1 MEKRKTYR
9 VCVYSDEIRCWDC
22 GIEFLDLESAKKFVE
37 FVKTLNIS
45 NTKFEIVEY
54 ERLKKVEEDG

>member
-1 MEKRKTYR
+1 
-9 VCVYSDEIRCWDC
+9 VYSDEIRCWDC